1 MFSYAGRLNP
11 CWLSLSRL
19 YAYITSAPKLYTHN
33 KCFKPVVSKPSKTRF
48 SPSLT
53 TQSVSLVVDHL
64 VQKYAHTHTH
74 QHSSSILQSVPAF
87 NSHSVAQSRKELSP
101 AALLT
106 LTPASFRYNNLVNP
120 TKTVYMPGNGTFKW
134 LPHATC
140 AARPAATEHSIRR
153 LSRRRTGPLSLRRSR
168 DYFAQ
173 RSGRRGKAVLVMQ

>member
-11 CWLSLSRL
+11 CWLSRPSLSCL
-19 YAYITSAPKLYTHN
+19 YAYITSVQKLWSHD
-33 KCFKPVVSKPSKTRF
+33 KHFKPVASKPSKTRF
-48 SPSLT
+48 SPSMT
-53 TQSVSLVVDHL
+53 TQSISLVVDHL
-64 VQKYAHTHTH
+64 VQKYAHTH

-101 AALLT
+101 AALLS

-153 LSRRRTGPLSLRRSR
+153 LSPRRTGPLSLRCSR
-168 DYFAQ
+168 DYFAR
-173 RSGRRGKAVLVMQ
+173 RSGRSGKAVLVM